1 MDNNYASNKQ
11 GNLKPFSKIASS
23 LKAFQKELSR
33 RAGKVTEPS
42 PPAPAPLPLRP
53 RIGIALGGG
62 FARGMS
68 HIGVL
73 KVLEEEKIP
82 IDYVAGTSVGAVIG
96 AAFCGGTSA
105 REMAETAGLV
115 RFKDFARWTI
125 SRFALCSNDRMQ
137 GFLERLLKVR
147 TFEELRIPLA
157 VAATDLTNGR
167 GEVFKSGSL
176 IDAVRASCAYPGMFL
191 PVNLNGKLYVDG
203 LLGYPVPAK
212 PLREMGAERV
222 ISVHLR
228 ANWVSS
234 KGPRHVFDVIG
245 QCFSIAQERMSAFW
259 KQYTD
264 LMVEPDVGRFGYD
277 EFQRAPEM
285 IAIGEATTRQLL
297 PQIRAWLEGTQAE
310 PLPEEQAAAKIAGAP
325 ALQTARLTAK

>member
-1 MDNNYASNKQ
+1 M
-11 GNLKPFSKIASS
+11 KPFSKIARS
-23 LKAFQKELSR
+23 LKSFKEVLSQ
-33 RAGKVTEPS
+33 RAGQATDPTPS
-42 PPAPAPLPLRP
+42 APASLPRRP

-96 AAFCGGTSA
+96 AAYCSGLSA
-105 REMAETAGLV
+105 KEMAETAGLL

-125 SRFALCSNDRMQ
+125 SRFALCSTDRMQ
-137 GFLERLLKVR
+137 GFLERLLKVHS
-147 TFEELRIPLA
+147 FEEMRIPLA
-157 VAATDLTNGR
+157 VAATDLTTGQ
-167 GEVFKSGSL
+167 GVVFKSGSL
-176 IDAVRASCAYPGMFL
+176 IDAVRASCAYPGMFM

-222 ISVHLR
+222 ISVHLA
-228 ANWVSS
+228 ANWVSG

-245 QCFSIAQERMSAFW
+245 QCFSIAQERMSSFW
-259 KQYTD
+259 KQHTD
-264 LMVEPDVGRFGYD
+264 IMVEPDIGRFGYD
-277 EFQRAPEM
+277 EFQRSPEM
-285 IAIGEATTRQLL
+285 VAIGEAATREII
-297 PQIRAWLEGTQAE
+297 PQIRVWLEGTE
-310 PLPEEQAAAKIAGAP
+310 PEPQLQEQSAIKVSSAP

>member
-1 MDNNYASNKQ
+1 MGK
-11 GNLKPFSKIASS
+11 FSKIARS
-23 LKAFQKELSR
+23 LKAFKEELSR
-33 RAGKVTEPS
+33 RSGQVIDPTP
-42 PPAPAPLPLRP
+42 PPAAPLPPRP

-96 AAFCGGTSA
+96 AAYCSGLSA
-105 REMAETAGLV
+105 KEMAETAGLV

-137 GFLERLLKVR
+137 GFLERLLKVHS
-147 TFEELRIPLA
+147 FEKLRIPLA
-157 VAATDLTNGR
+157 VAATDLTTGQ
-167 GEVFKSGSL
+167 GAVFKSGSL

-191 PVNLNGKLYVDG
+191 PVNLDGKLYVDG

-212 PLREMGAERV
+212 PLREMGADRV
-222 ISVHLR
+222 IAVHLKAR
-228 ANWVSS
+228 WVSG
-234 KGPRHVFDVIG
+234 KGPRHIFDVIG
-245 QCFSIAQERMSAFW
+245 QCFSIAQDRMSALW

-264 LMVEPDVGRFGYD
+264 LTIEPDIGGFGYD
-277 EFQRAPEM
+277 EFQRSPEM
-285 IAIGEATTRQLL
+285 VAMGEAAMRQAL
-297 PQIRAWLEGTQAE
+297 PRVRAWFEGTE
-310 PLPEEQAAAKIAGAP
+310 PDLALVSQPTEQSGAKISGSP
-325 ALQTARLTAK
+325 ALQPAPLTAK